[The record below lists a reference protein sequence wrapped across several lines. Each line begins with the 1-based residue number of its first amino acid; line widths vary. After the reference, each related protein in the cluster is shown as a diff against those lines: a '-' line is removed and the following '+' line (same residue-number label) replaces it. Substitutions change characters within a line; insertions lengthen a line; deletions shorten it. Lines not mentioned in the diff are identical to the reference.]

1 MESSSTAAWARDLN
15 QLQLAKN
22 WTAEVAPADD
32 AQVWAPAV
40 GHPLQYGSIASDMFG
55 SSCSLQP
62 YFVPASSYSG
72 GRQQQLLEYN
82 YYAAAAQHQ
91 DPTGK
96 GTTTQDDLSSFEE
109 QMETYMN
116 NPTKMFV
123 ERKDEFKADAKLM
136 KMKMHRYPPIQAF
149 GISVIGVLCP
159 R

>member
-1 MESSSTAAWARDLN
+1 MMESAAAWAGPYE
-15 QLQLAKN
+15 LQLAMN
-22 WTAEVAPADD
+22 GTTEEAPVND

-40 GHPLQYGSIASDMFG
+40 GHPLQYASIADIFG
-55 SSCSLQP
+55 SSWSLQP
-62 YFVPASSYSG
+62 YAVPASSSSSG
-72 GRQQQLLEYN
+72 GQQQLLEYN

-91 DPTGK
+91 D
-96 GTTTQDDLSSFEE
+96 LSSLEA
-109 QMETYMN
+109 QMEMYMN
-116 NPTKMFV
+116 NPTKLFV

>member
-1 MESSSTAAWARDLN
+1 VWA
-15 QLQLAKN
+15 
-22 WTAEVAPADD
+22 P
-32 AQVWAPAV
+32 APAV
-40 GHPLQYGSIASDMFG
+40 GHPLQYASIADIFG
-55 SSCSLQP
+55 SSWSLQP
-62 YFVPASSYSG
+62 YVVPASSSSSG
-72 GRQQQLLEYN
+72 GQQQHQLLEYN

-96 GTTTQDDLSSFEE
+96 GTTTQDNLSSFEE